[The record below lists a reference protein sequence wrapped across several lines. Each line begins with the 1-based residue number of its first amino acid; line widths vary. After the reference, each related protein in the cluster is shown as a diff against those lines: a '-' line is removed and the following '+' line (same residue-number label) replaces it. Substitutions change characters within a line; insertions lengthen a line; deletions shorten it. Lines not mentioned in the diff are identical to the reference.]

1 MDSLNPLN
9 AAQHGAVPEAAETA
23 TPQPT
28 QEPQATQQPGQ
39 PAFGRLTG
47 RQSVSAPRPVSPP
60 SDGSPSV
67 LARLAGQV
75 PVSASPHSPVRSAD
89 SSGTRDNPP
98 DAKEQLVGL
107 GFTSAQIEAMSRRSE
122 DTLTKAVKVWPTIN
136 ERNKLAGNTHELVA
150 RVASQ
155 EGSSGLDALYSLALH
170 PMHQF
175 YLAER
180 VKELGIDGPENTG
193 WADWQQTNRPV

>member
-1 MDSLNPLN
+1 
-9 AAQHGAVPEAAETA
+9 
-23 TPQPT
+23 
-28 QEPQATQQPGQ
+28 
-39 PAFGRLTG
+39 
-47 RQSVSAPRPVSPP
+47 
-60 SDGSPSV
+60 
-67 LARLAGQV
+67 
-75 PVSASPHSPVRSAD
+75 
-89 SSGTRDNPP
+89 
-98 DAKEQLVGL
+98 
-107 GFTSAQIEAMSRRSE
+107 MSRRSE